1 MNPCQP
7 SDVREVPFV
16 IEQPPEEKLFS
27 VNKSQSYYVDI
38 YGQVFL

>member
-16 IEQPPEEKLFS
+16 IETTGEKLLS
-27 VNKSQSYYVDI
+27 ENKSQSYYVDI